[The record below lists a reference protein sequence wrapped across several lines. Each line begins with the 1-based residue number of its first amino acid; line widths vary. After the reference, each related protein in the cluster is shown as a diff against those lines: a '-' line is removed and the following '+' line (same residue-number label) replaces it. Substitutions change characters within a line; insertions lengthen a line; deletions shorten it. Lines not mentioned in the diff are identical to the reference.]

1 MKTSWMSVVRHLQEI
16 YKQIDKTMLALG
28 RDDKV
33 SFVVEVLLPEATVY
47 SIAVLDGL
55 EYKEAEEKYLRGP
68 PVHYQEKE
76 LFDENIL
83 KIVRKRSV
91 ARSKAE

>member
-1 MKTSWMSVVRHLQEI
+1 
-16 YKQIDKTMLALG
+16 MLALR

-33 SFVVEVLLPEATVY
+33 SFVVEVLLPEATIC
-47 SIAVLDGL
+47 SIAALDEL
-55 EYKEAEEKYLRGP
+55 EYKEAEERYLRGP

-91 ARSKAE
+91 TRSKAK